1 MSGLETVYVVHNF
14 EAENV
19 DEISINVGE
28 QVIVLEK
35 DEGFND
41 GWWQVCIPNY
51 KNREKRVFLTHL
63 IMYRVEMFEA
73 KLVFSQLLIQLS
85 THHLLQH
92 LKTR

>member
-1 MSGLETVYVVHNF
+1 MPEQEVVYTVHKF

-41 GWWQVCIPNY
+41 GWWQVKNQKKKKVCID
-51 KNREKRVFLTHL
+51 K
-63 IMYRVEMFEA
+63 
-73 KLVFSQLLIQLS
+73 SD
-85 THHLLQH
+85 
-92 LKTR
+92 KTE

>member
-1 MSGLETVYVVHNF
+1 MPEQEVVYTVHKF

-41 GWWQVCIPNY
+41 GWWQV
-51 KNREKRVFLTHL
+51 KNQKKKKSVLTK
-63 IMYRVEMFEA
+63 VT
-73 KLVFSQLLIQLS
+73 KQN
-85 THHLLQH
+85 
-92 LKTR
+92 K

>member
-1 MSGLETVYVVHNF
+1 MAIEVVYTVHKF

-41 GWWQVCIPNY
+41 GWWQV
-51 KNREKRVFLTHL
+51 KKKR
-63 IMYRVEMFEA
+63 
-73 KLVFSQLLIQLS
+73 S
-85 THHLLQH
+85 
-92 LKTR
+92 

>member
-1 MSGLETVYVVHNF
+1 MSGLEIVYTVHKF

-41 GWWQVCIPNY
+41 GWWQVSVDISC
-51 KNREKRVFLTHL
+51 VCG
-63 IMYRVEMFEA
+63 
-73 KLVFSQLLIQLS
+73 
-85 THHLLQH
+85 
-92 LKTR
+92 